1 MKCPQCE
8 QPFATAEAV
17 VRHRLVA
24 HHNIPH
30 PCGCKYCDEIF
41 SSWGDRRKHVK
52 EIHEPQNGES
62 EAEGSPGS
70 STKDVSVLSA
80 AGSIYVSETKDR
92 AHARHP
98 SHKTRA
104 KDKARGRTV
113 RRIIV
118 GNRTPH
124 TICAVCR
131 RKFRNKKSLDQH
143 REKKGH
149 VILLLEQS
157 RYSKFQCQI
166 VNGE

>member
-8 QPFATAEAV
+8 RPFATVEAV
-17 VRHRLVA
+17 VRHRRIA

-41 SSWGDRRKHVK
+41 SSWGDRRRHIK
-52 EIHEPQNGES
+52 EIHEPQDGES
-62 EAEGSPGS
+62 QAEGSS
-70 STKDVSVLSA
+70 RQASKDVSVLSA
-80 AGSIYVSETKDR
+80 TGSVHESEAKDR
-92 AHARHP
+92 AHAHNP
-98 SHKTRA
+98 Q
-104 KDKARGRTV
+104 DKARKKHKASGRTV
-113 RRIIV
+113 RRIIM

-124 TICAVCR
+124 TICAVCL

-157 RYSKFQCQI
+157 RYSKFQCQP
-166 VNGE
+166 VGE